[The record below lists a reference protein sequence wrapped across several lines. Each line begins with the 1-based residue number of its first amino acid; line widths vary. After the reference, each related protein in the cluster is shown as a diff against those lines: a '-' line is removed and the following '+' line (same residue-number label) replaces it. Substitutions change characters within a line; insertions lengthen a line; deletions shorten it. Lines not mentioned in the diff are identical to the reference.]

1 MTALVGMTSRQLL
14 EAADTLLSE
23 PSAAWEGRWPRA
35 VALLTRQ
42 ALERAMEE
50 LFAVKSPPLMRASFR
65 AQLLALRIW
74 LPTELAGRV
83 AYAWA
88 ALTRATHH
96 HAYEL
101 PPTAAELG
109 AWLETTDEL
118 SRTVAKRVTGAG

>member
-1 MTALVGMTSRQLL
+1 VTVLAGMTSRQLL

-35 VALLTRQ
+35 VALLIRQ

-50 LFAVKSPPLMRASFR
+50 LFADTSPPLMRAAFR

-74 LPTELAGRV
+74 LPSELAGRV
-83 AYAWA
+83 AYAWV

-101 PPTAAELG
+101 PPTAIELAG
-109 AWLETTDEL
+109 WLETTDEL
-118 SRTVAKRVTGAG
+118 SRRVANRGAGAG